1 MSWTVEGTYFENC
14 NCDFACPCSVTS
26 FGSPATQDRC
36 QVVLAYHIEKG
47 QIDGVDVGGHSV
59 AVIADAPAKMLDGGW
74 RVGLII
80 DDKASKEQ
88 ADKLAGVFAGQ
99 MGGPM
104 ASLAPLIG
112 EVLGIE
118 QHPMEYGDSGR
129 KHHLKIG
136 SDIAIDV
143 EEYVPA
149 FEGLSEP
156 TKVVGV
162 FHPSNTTLTIA
173 RPTESRIKAFGME
186 FHNSGKSAFS
196 APYRWSA

>member
-1 MSWTVEGTYFENC
+1 MSWSVEGTYFENC
-14 NCDFACPCSVTS
+14 NCNFACPCTVTS

-36 QVVLAYHIEKG
+36 QVILNYHIQKG
-47 QIDGVDVGGHSV
+47 EIDGVDVSGHSV
-59 AVIADAPAKMLDGGW
+59 SVVADAPAKMLDGNW
-74 RVGLII
+74 RVGVII

-88 ADKLAGVFAGQ
+88 ADKLAGVFSGQ

-104 ASLAPLIG
+104 ASLAPLIS

-118 QHPMEYGDSGR
+118 QHPIEYHDSGH
-129 KHHLKIG
+129 KHRVKIG
-136 SDIAIDV
+136 RDISV
-143 EEYVPA
+143 EVEDYTP
-149 FEGLSEP
+149 EGLSEP
-156 TKVVGV
+156 TQVVGV

-173 RPTESRIKAFGME
+173 RPTESHIKAFGME

>member
-1 MSWTVEGTYFENC
+1 MTWNVEGTYFENC

-26 FGSPATQDRC
+26 FASPATQDRC
-36 QVVLAYHIEKG
+36 QVVLNYHVQKG
-47 QIDGVDVGGHSV
+47 EIDGVDVSGRSV
-59 AVIADAPAKMLDGGW
+59 SVIADAPGRMLDGNW

-88 ADKLAGVFAGQ
+88 ADKLAGVFSGQ

-118 QHPMEYGDSGR
+118 QRPIEYHDSGSR
-129 KHHLKIG
+129 HGVRIG
-136 SDIAIDV
+136 SDVSIEIEDYTAQ
-143 EEYVPA
+143 
-149 FEGLSEP
+149 GLAEP
-156 TKVVGV
+156 TTLVNV
-162 FHPSNTTLTIA
+162 FHPSNTTLTVA

-186 FHNSGKSAFS
+186 FHNDGKSAFS
-196 APYRWSA
+196 APFRWSA

>member
-1 MSWTVEGTYFENC
+1 MSWHVEGTYFENC

-26 FGSPATQDRC
+26 FAAPATGDRC
-36 QVVLAYHIEKG
+36 QVILAYHIQRGE
-47 QIDGVDVGGHSV
+47 IDGTDVSGHSV
-59 AVIADAPAKMLDGGW
+59 AVVADAPKKMLDGNW

-88 ADKLAGVFAGQ
+88 VTKLGGVFSGQ

-104 ASLAPLIG
+104 AALAPLIS

-118 QHPMEYGDSGR
+118 QHSVDYKDEGL

-143 EEYVPA
+143 EDYVP
-149 FEGLSEP
+149 EGFKEP
-156 TKVVGV
+156 TKLVGV

-173 RPTESRIKAFGME
+173 RPTASRIKAFGME

-196 APYRWSA
+196 APFRWST

>member
-1 MSWTVEGTYFENC
+1 MAWSIEGTYFENC
-14 NCDFACPCSVTS
+14 NCDFACPCTVAS
-26 FGSPATQDRC
+26 FASPATQDRC
-36 QVVLAYHIEKG
+36 QVLLAYHVARG

-59 AVIADAPAKMLDGGW
+59 AVIADTPAQMINGNW
-74 RVGLII
+74 RLGLII

-88 ADKLAGVFAGQ
+88 ADKLAGVFSGQ

-104 ASLAPLIG
+104 ANLAPLVA

-118 QHPMEYGDSGR
+118 RMPIEYKDDGR

-136 SDIAIDV
+136 GDIALEV
-143 EEYVPA
+143 EDYVP
-149 FEGLSEP
+149 EGMSDA
-156 TKVVGV
+156 TKLVGV
-162 FHPSNTTLTIA
+162 AHPSNTTLTVA
-173 RPTESRIKAFGME
+173 RPTSSRIKAFGME

>member
-26 FGSPATQDRC
+26 FASPATQDRC

-88 ADKLAGVFAGQ
+88 ADKLAGVFAG
-99 MGGPM
+99 
-104 ASLAPLIG
+104 
-112 EVLGIE
+112 
-118 QHPMEYGDSGR
+118 
-129 KHHLKIG
+129 
-136 SDIAIDV
+136 
-143 EEYVPA
+143 
-149 FEGLSEP
+149 
-156 TKVVGV
+156 
-162 FHPSNTTLTIA
+162 
-173 RPTESRIKAFGME
+173 
-186 FHNSGKSAFS
+186 
-196 APYRWSA
+196 

>member
-14 NCDFACPCSVTS
+14 NCTFACPCSVTS
-26 FGSPATQDRC
+26 FATAATQDRC
-36 QVVLAYHIEKG
+36 QVVLAYHVQKG
-47 QIDGVDVGGHSV
+47 QIDGVDVSGHSV
-59 AVIADAPAKMLDGGW
+59 AVVADAPGKMLDGNW

-80 DDKASKEQ
+80 DSKASKEQ
-88 ADKLAGVFAGQ
+88 ADKLAGVFSGQ

-112 EVLGIE
+112 EVMGVEQKPIE
-118 QHPMEYGDSGR
+118 YRDDGH

-136 SDIAIDV
+136 GDIAIDI
-143 EEYVPA
+143 EDYVP
-149 FEGLSEP
+149 EGMSEP
-156 TKVVGV
+156 TKLVGV

-173 RPTESRIKAFGME
+173 RPSTGRVKAFGLE
-186 FHNSGKSAFS
+186 WDNSDKSAFS